1 MNVVFLFSVVIIIW
15 SPFVIQNSPRNR
27 LTPEIDNLVEMEF
40 RTFDFSPIAMS
51 IIALYVQKGE
61 TPYRQFFQD
70 NLYALQLGFQR
81 RGLNLVFLP
90 AITQHQNPNFTE
102 GLRQYLEVYYPSF
115 RKLTS
120 VQQQQALFI
129 VASTSSEDEVY
140 QQLDTLFGLNLQQG
154 AFLFYLK
161 PGHFEFER
169 LPGDV
174 DPADALSEFIQF
186 RGDSHVS
193 ASVRKSRLQLDPLH
207 LEEFME
213 SQEWDPKKSL
223 LQFDFNTL
231 VSNQPDPVVQTIPE
245 SVVADLQRVVRN
257 DKAIISPEM
266 QRLFDTV
273 NALQLDRGMREL
285 LDITLSRYG
294 EMLGHSDGGLHK
306 LLQSDQ
312 PMRLLQPLEV
322 VRFNADGKLFVGDRP
337 VRLNP
342 ICRSVYRLF
351 LNHPEGIELPSLVD
365 YRAELLS
372 IYVNMATH
380 TNRAV
385 LEKRIQLLCDPRENS
400 INEKLSTINRMFED
414 LLGDEVCVP
423 YQILGIRG
431 GAKKINLRPEF
442 RG

>member
-1 MNVVFLFSVVIIIW
+1 MSW
-15 SPFVIQNSPRNR
+15 SPFVIQNSPLGRVVH
-27 LTPEIDNLVEMEF
+27 EIDNLVEMEF
-40 RTFDFSPIAMS
+40 RTFDSSPIAMS

-115 RKLTS
+115 RKLTA

-129 VASTSSEDEVY
+129 VASTSSEEDVY
-140 QQLDTLFGLNLQQG
+140 QQLDHLFGLNLQEG

-169 LPGDV
+169 LPSDV
-174 DPADALSEFIQF
+174 DPSEALAEFLQF
-186 RGDSHVS
+186 RRDEN
-193 ASVRKSRLQLDPLH
+193 ASTSIRKSRLQLDPLH

-213 SQEWDPKKSL
+213 SQDWDPKKSL
-223 LQFDFNTL
+223 SQFDFSEL
-231 VSNQPDPVVQTIPE
+231 VETHRPEMTPSKSEPD
-245 SVVADLQRVVRN
+245 SVVDALERLVRN
-257 DKAIISPEM
+257 DRAVISADM

-273 NALQLDRGMREL
+273 NALQLDQGMREL
-285 LDITLSRYG
+285 LDITLVRYG
-294 EMLGHSDGGLHK
+294 EMLGHREGGLQK
-306 LLQSDQ
+306 LLDTQQ
-312 PMRLLQPLEV
+312 PMRLLQPLQRV
-322 VRFNADGKLFVGDRP
+322 HFNADGKLFVGDT
-337 VRLNP
+337 LLKMNP

-351 LNHPEGIELPSLVD
+351 LNHPEGIDLPALGD
-365 YRAELLS
+365 YRQELLG

-385 LEKRIQLLCDPRENS
+385 LEKRIQMICDPRENR
-400 INEKLSTINRMFED
+400 INEKLSTINRAFED
-414 LLGDEVCVP
+414 LLGEEVCVP
-423 YQILGIRG
+423 YQIMGIRG
-431 GAKKINLRPEF
+431 GPKKINLRPEF

>member
-1 MNVVFLFSVVIIIW
+1 
-15 SPFVIQNSPRNR
+15 
-27 LTPEIDNLVEMEF
+27 
-40 RTFDFSPIAMS
+40 MS

-115 RKLTS
+115 SKLS
-120 VQQQQALFI
+120 AIQQQQALFI
-129 VASTSSEDEVY
+129 VASTSSEQEVY
-140 QQLDTLFGLNLQQG
+140 QQLDDLFGLNLQEG

-169 LPGDV
+169 LPRDV
-174 DPADALSEFIQF
+174 NPAEALSEFLQF
-186 RGDSHVS
+186 RSDEHVS
-193 ASVRKSRLQLDPLH
+193 ASIPIGKSRLQLDPLH

-213 SQEWDPKKSL
+213 AQQWDPKQSL
-223 LQFDFNTL
+223 SQFDFSELVESHRPELEPSHRSELASTL
-231 VSNQPDPVVQTIPE
+231 SAPDSLVE
-245 SVVADLQRVVRN
+245 ALARLVRN
-257 DKAIISPEM
+257 DRAIISDEM

-285 LDITLSRYG
+285 LDITLARYAQ
-294 EMLGHSDGGLHK
+294 MLGHRDGGLQK
-306 LLQSDQ
+306 LLQDDQ
-312 PMRLLQPLEV
+312 PMLLLQPLEV
-322 VRFNADGKLFVGDRP
+322 VRFDVDGKLFVGDRR
-337 VRLNP
+337 VKMNP

-351 LNHPEGIELPSLVD
+351 FNHPEGIELPQLGD
-365 YRAELLS
+365 YRRELLD

-385 LEKRIQLLCDPRENS
+385 LEKRIQLICDPRENS
-400 INEKLSTINRMFED
+400 INEKLSTINHIFED
-414 LLGDEVCVP
+414 LLGEEVSVP
-423 YQILGIRG
+423 YQILGVRG
-431 GAKKINLRPEF
+431 GPKKINLRPEF

>member
-1 MNVVFLFSVVIIIW
+1 MMKQSKYKNASQWLAFFRNFDRTSV
-15 SPFVIQNSPRNR
+15 P
-27 LTPEIDNLVEMEF
+27 
-40 RTFDFSPIAMS
+40 MS

-61 TPYRQFFQD
+61 TPYRKFFQD

-115 RKLTS
+115 RQLTS

-140 QQLDTLFGLNLQQG
+140 QQLDHLFGLNLQEG

-169 LPGDV
+169 LPADV
-174 DPADALSEFIQF
+174 DPADALSDFLQF
-186 RGDSHVS
+186 RGDAHVS
-193 ASVRKSRLQLDPLH
+193 ASIRKSRLQLDPYH
-207 LEEFME
+207 LEEFMA
-213 SQEWDPKKSL
+213 SQDWDPKQSL
-223 LQFDFNTL
+223 SQFDFADL
-231 VSNQPDPVVQTIPE
+231 VESKPSAVQSIEKSLPSD
-245 SVVADLQRVVRN
+245 SVVEALERLVRN
-257 DKAIISPEM
+257 DRAVISAEM

-273 NALQLDRGMREL
+273 NALQLDQGMREL
-285 LDITLSRYG
+285 LDITLVRYS
-294 EMLGHSDGGLHK
+294 EMLGHRDGGLQK
-306 LLQSDQ
+306 LLATQQ
-312 PMRLLQPLEV
+312 PMRLLQPLQRV
-322 VRFNADGKLFVGDRP
+322 HFNADGKLFVGDT
-337 VRLNP
+337 LLKMNP

-351 LNHPEGIELPSLVD
+351 LNHPEGIDLPALGD
-365 YRAELLS
+365 HRQELLG

-385 LEKRIQLLCDPRENS
+385 LEKRIQLICDPRENS
-400 INEKLSTINRMFED
+400 INEKLSTINRAFED
-414 LLGDEVCVP
+414 LLGEEDCLP
-423 YQILGIRG
+423 YQIMGIRG
-431 GAKKINLRPEF
+431 GPKKINLRPEY

>member
-1 MNVVFLFSVVIIIW
+1 MDH
-15 SPFVIQNSPRNR
+15 
-27 LTPEIDNLVEMEF
+27 EIDNLVEMEF
-40 RTFDFSPIAMS
+40 RTFDSSPIAMS

-115 RKLTS
+115 RKLTA

-129 VASTSSEDEVY
+129 VASTSSEEDVY
-140 QQLDTLFGLNLQQG
+140 QQLDHLFGLNLQEG

-169 LPGDV
+169 LPSDV
-174 DPADALSEFIQF
+174 DPSEALAEFLQF
-186 RGDSHVS
+186 RRDEHAS
-193 ASVRKSRLQLDPLH
+193 ASIRKSRLQLDPLH

-213 SQEWDPKKSL
+213 SQDWDPKKSL
-223 LQFDFNTL
+223 SQFDFTEL
-231 VSNQPDPVVQTIPE
+231 VETHRPELASSKSEPD
-245 SVVADLQRVVRN
+245 SVVVALERLVRN
-257 DKAIISPEM
+257 DRAVISADM

-273 NALQLDRGMREL
+273 NALQLDQGMREL
-285 LDITLSRYG
+285 LDITLVRYG
-294 EMLGHSDGGLHK
+294 EMLGHREGGLNK
-306 LLQSDQ
+306 LLQLEE

-322 VRFNADGKLFVGDRP
+322 VRFDTDGKLFVGRER
-337 VRLNP
+337 VKMNP
-342 ICRSVYRLF
+342 ICRAVYRLF
-351 LNHPEGIELPSLVD
+351 FNHPEGIDLPSLSD
-365 YRAELLS
+365 HREELLS

-385 LEKRIQLLCDPRENS
+385 LEKRIQLICDPRENS
-400 INEKLSTINRMFED
+400 INEKLSTINRIFED
-414 LLGDEVCVP
+414 LLGEEVSVP

-431 GAKKINLRPEF
+431 GPKKINLRPEF

>member
-1 MNVVFLFSVVIIIW
+1 MWKRFRHLNKPASI
-15 SPFVIQNSPRNR
+15 
-27 LTPEIDNLVEMEF
+27 F
-40 RTFDFSPIAMS
+40 RTFDYSPIAMS

-61 TPYRQFFQD
+61 TPYRKFFQD

-115 RKLTS
+115 RKLTA

-129 VASTSSEDEVY
+129 VASTSSEQEVY
-140 QQLDTLFGLNLQQG
+140 QQLDDLFGLNLQEG

-169 LPGDV
+169 LPSNV
-174 DPADALSEFIQF
+174 EPAEALSDFLQF
-186 RGDSHVS
+186 RRDEHVS
-193 ASVRKSRLQLDPLH
+193 ASIRKSRLQLDPLH

-213 SQEWDPKKSL
+213 SQDWDPKKSL
-223 LQFDFNTL
+223 LQFDFTEL
-231 VSNQPDPVVQTIPE
+231 VESKSDPDLASSKSEPD
-245 SVVADLQRVVRN
+245 SVVEALQRVVRN

-285 LDITLSRYG
+285 LDITLGRYG
-294 EMLGHSDGGLHK
+294 EMLGHSDGGLSK
-306 LLQSDQ
+306 LLQLDQ

-322 VRFNADGKLFVGDRP
+322 IRFDADGKLFLGNQRVKM
-337 VRLNP
+337 NP
-342 ICRSVYRLF
+342 ICRAVYRLF
-351 LNHPEGIELPSLVD
+351 FNHPEGIDLPSLSD
-365 YRAELLS
+365 YRDELLS

-380 TNRAV
+380 TNREL
-385 LEKRIQLLCDPRENS
+385 LEKRIQLICDPRENS
-400 INEKLSTINRMFED
+400 INEKLSTINRIFED
-414 LLGDEVCVP
+414 LLGEEVCVP

-431 GAKKINLRPEF
+431 GPKKINLRPEF
-442 RG
+442 RGG

>member
-1 MNVVFLFSVVIIIW
+1 MKREFGLNRKRTTISVLLSQPLW
-15 SPFVIQNSPRNR
+15 PQN
-27 LTPEIDNLVEMEF
+27 F
-40 RTFDFSPIAMS
+40 MS

-115 RKLTS
+115 SKLTAI
-120 VQQQQALFI
+120 QQQQALFI
-129 VASTSSEDEVY
+129 VASTSSEQEVY
-140 QQLDTLFGLNLQQG
+140 QQLDDLFGLNLQEG

-169 LPGDV
+169 LPRDV
-174 DPADALSEFIQF
+174 DPSEALSEFLQF
-186 RGDSHVS
+186 RSDEHVS
-193 ASVRKSRLQLDPLH
+193 ASIRKSRLQLDPLH

-213 SQEWDPKKSL
+213 AQQWDPKQSL
-223 LQFDFNTL
+223 SQFDFSELVESHRPELEPSHRSELASTL
-231 VSNQPDPVVQTIPE
+231 SAPDSLVE
-245 SVVADLQRVVRN
+245 ALARLVRN
-257 DKAIISPEM
+257 DRAIISDEM

-285 LDITLSRYG
+285 LDITLARYAQ
-294 EMLGHSDGGLHK
+294 MLGHRDGGLQK
-306 LLQSDQ
+306 LLQDDQ
-312 PMRLLQPLEV
+312 PMMLLQPLEV
-322 VRFNADGKLFVGDRP
+322 VRFDVDGKLFVGDRR
-337 VRLNP
+337 VKMNP

-351 LNHPEGIELPSLVD
+351 FNHPEGIELPQLGD
-365 YRAELLS
+365 YRRELLD

-385 LEKRIQLLCDPRENS
+385 LEKRIQLICDPRENS
-400 INEKLSTINRMFED
+400 INEKLSTINHIFED
-414 LLGDEVCVP
+414 LLGEEVSVP
-423 YQILGIRG
+423 YQILGVRG
-431 GAKKINLRPEF
+431 GPKKINLRPEF